1 MFNRGN
7 KIRKAQIQ
15 EHFFSSNRWLFFL
28 FLLFVALSVLINF
41 HFLFPLT
48 YVKADVQTGNTSQ
61 IAKIASSS
69 TTTAF
74 LPLDKALYDGK
85 MLQLANYG
93 TSTVSSSTQRL
104 WPVKT
109 AYPLDGA
116 ILPFKR
122 IVAYYG
128 NLYSTRMGILGEYPE
143 AEVLARLRS
152 EIKKWELADPATPVQ
167 PALNYIAVTAQGSAG
182 RDGKYRLQMPD
193 SEIDKV
199 LVMAKKIDAI
209 VFLEIQVGL
218 SPIPTEIYLL
228 EKYLKMPNVHLALDP
243 EFSMKTGAKPG
254 TVIGTVDAI
263 DINWASNY
271 LAGLVKN
278 NNLPPKLLIV
288 HRFTQPMVT
297 NYRNIQTRPE
307 VQIIMD
313 MDGWGTKERK
323 IDSYIAWITKQPV
336 QFTGFKLF
344 YKNDFKQ
351 AGSKIMTPTEVLKLQ
366 PRPSYIQYQ

>member
-1 MFNRGN
+1 MFSQKD
-7 KIRKAQIQ
+7 KIRKAQAK
-15 EHFFSSNRWLFFL
+15 EHFFSSNRWLFFVS
-28 FLLFVALSVLINF
+28 FLLVGSVILINF

-48 YVKADVQTGNTSQ
+48 YVKADVQTGNAGQ
-61 IAKIASSS
+61 AAKISSSS
-69 TTTAF
+69 TAPTF
-74 LPLDKALYDGK
+74 LPLDKALYDRK

-93 TSTVSSSTQRL
+93 TSTVPSSTQHL

-152 EIKKWELADPATPVQ
+152 EIKKWELADPTTPIQ

-199 LVMAKKIDAI
+199 LAMAKKIDAI

-218 SPIPTEIYLL
+218 SPIPTEVTLL

-254 TVIGTVDAI
+254 TVIGTVDAV
-263 DINWASNY
+263 DVNWASNY
-271 LAGLVKN
+271 LAGLVKS